1 MAGPRITFACAAAI
15 TLLCSS
21 TAFAFV
27 APDQIDHPERF
38 VRIAAF
44 TWSKARIEDME
55 ATFTIASAL
64 PFAVT
69 ELEVMCTYYAR
80 SGIELASA
88 RRTIHTLL
96 PAHGRIDI
104 RKLDMGL
111 IHAQAASSGCHIVSV
126 SPA

>member
-1 MAGPRITFACAAAI
+1 MPGPRITCALAI
-15 TLLCSS
+15 GLLCSGA
-21 TAFAFV
+21 AFA
-27 APDQIDHPERF
+27 APERIDHPERF

-55 ATFTIASAL
+55 ADLTIASAL

-69 ELEVMCTYYAR
+69 SLEVMCTHYAR
-80 SGIELASA
+80 SGVELASA

-96 PAHGRIDI
+96 PAHGRIDVP
-104 RKLDMGL
+104 KLDMGL
-111 IHAQAASSGCHIVSV
+111 LHAQAASSSCHIVSV